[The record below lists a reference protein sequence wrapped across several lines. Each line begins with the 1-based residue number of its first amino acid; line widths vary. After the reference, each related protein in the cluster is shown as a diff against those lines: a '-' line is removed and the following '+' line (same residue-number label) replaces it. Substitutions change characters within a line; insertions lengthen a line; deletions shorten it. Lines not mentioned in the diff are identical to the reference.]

1 MSDLKEQ
8 RLSEVSQQYPG
19 IPPHILAPAVDAAG
33 LVNTDHLSGLILAFQ
48 AGVSGKV
55 AAQDAQNAAQLQN
68 LKTAYSEAKA
78 RGDGVMMVSLVRRVH
93 ELGGRI

>member
-8 RLSEVSQQYPG
+8 RLSEVSKQYPG

-33 LVNTDHLSGLILAFQ
+33 LVDTQTMSALITAFQ

-55 AAQDAQNAAQLQN
+55 AAQDAQNAAQLQK
-68 LKTAYSEAKA
+68 LTTTYAEAKT
-78 RGDGVMMVSLVRRVH
+78 RNDGVMMVSLVRQIH
-93 ELGGRI
+93 ALGGAV